1 MRLVIQRVLEAGVRI
16 DGLVK
21 SSIGKGLLVL
31 VGFEETDNSDDLEYT
46 AKKLVNMRIFSDAEG
61 KMNFSVKETRGEIL
75 LVSQFTLFADTRKG
89 NRPSFVRAAKPDQAI
104 PLYENFIL
112 LVEKELG
119 SKVQTGVFGADM
131 KVSMVNDGP
140 LTITIDSGQTN

>member
-16 DGLVK
+16 GGVVK

-31 VGFEETDNSDDLEYT
+31 VGFEEADNSHDLEYI
-46 AKKLVNMRIFSDAEG
+46 AKKLVNMRIFSDVEG
-61 KMNFSVKETRGEIL
+61 KMNFSVKETGGEIL
-75 LVSQFTLFADTRKG
+75 IVSQFTLYADTRKG

-131 KVSMVNDGP
+131 KVSLVNDGP
-140 LTITIDSGQTN
+140 LTITIDSK

>member
-16 DGLVK
+16 GGVVK

-31 VGFEETDNSDDLEYT
+31 VGFEEADNSHDLEYI
-46 AKKLVNMRIFSDAEG
+46 AKKLVNMRIFSDVEG

-89 NRPSFVRAAKPDQAI
+89 NRPSFVRAAKQDQAI

-131 KVSMVNDGP
+131 KVSLVNDGP
-140 LTITIDSGQTN
+140 LTITIDSR

>member
-16 DGLVK
+16 GGVVK

-31 VGFEETDNSDDLEYT
+31 VGFEEADNSHDLEYI

-61 KMNFSVKETRGEIL
+61 KMNFSVKETGGEIL
-75 LVSQFTLFADTRKG
+75 IVSQFTLYADTRKG

-131 KVSMVNDGP
+131 KVSLVNDGP
-140 LTITIDSGQTN
+140 LTITIDSK